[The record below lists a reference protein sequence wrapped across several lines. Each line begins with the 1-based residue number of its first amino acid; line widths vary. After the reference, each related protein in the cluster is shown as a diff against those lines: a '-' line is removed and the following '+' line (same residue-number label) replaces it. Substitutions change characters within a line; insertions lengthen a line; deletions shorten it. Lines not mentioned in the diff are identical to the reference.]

1 MLLIVGLQSTKQK
14 KAQHENGA
22 ARIRPDFGNKPE
34 SNKERLCYN
43 CAVPSKMCGKH
54 CRYA

>member
-1 MLLIVGLQSTKQK
+1 MLPIVGLQSTKQK

-22 ARIRPDFGNKPE
+22 ARIRSDFGNKPE
-34 SNKERLCYN
+34 SNKGRLCYN